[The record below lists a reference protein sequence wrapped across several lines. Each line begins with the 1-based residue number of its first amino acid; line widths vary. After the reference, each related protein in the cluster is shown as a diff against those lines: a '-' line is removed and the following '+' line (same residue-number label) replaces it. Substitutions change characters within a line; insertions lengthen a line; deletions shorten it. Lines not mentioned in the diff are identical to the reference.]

1 MELDPT
7 LEIIAVLLLVL
18 VNGFVV
24 LAEFAVIAS
33 RKARLL
39 QQVKDRK
46 FGATAA
52 ERFHNN
58 PDTFLAAI
66 QVMITVIGIL
76 LGIFSG
82 AAMLDSTK
90 AYLDRSAVAFIARYS
105 EIIAYALVVIPVTAV
120 TVLLGELVPKLIAL
134 TDPER
139 FARYTAGPMKFVVL
153 VTVPFTRTLEYMA
166 RLIFRAL
173 GLKKDL
179 NAGMLS
185 EEDIRH
191 AIIEGQQKGVFDASE
206 ADLIRSAFAFSD
218 STVRRA
224 MKPRTDV
231 EALSIDTLSA
241 EVLRLIRVNHYSRY
255 PVYEKSIDHVVGVFY
270 AKDLIHKDIDW
281 TSFKLRDYIREP
293 LFFPDSMPMSKALA
307 EFQKGKTHLAI
318 VLDEFGG
325 TAGIITLEDVLEEI
339 VDEILDEDDAE
350 VPPLVKQSD
359 TIAFADGGVWPGDIN
374 NLLGTHLVDDQAE
387 TLAGLFMDAI
397 GRLPEKYESIR
408 LADAR
413 MTVLTKDKNR
423 ILRVKIEK
431 LAAPDL
437 N

>member
-1 MELDPT
+1 MSFDPT

-33 RKARLL
+33 RKPRLL
-39 QQVKDRK
+39 QHIKDGK
-46 FGATAA
+46 FGAIAA
-52 ERFHNN
+52 SRFHDN

-82 AAMLDSTK
+82 AAMLDATK
-90 AYLDRSAVAFIARYS
+90 AWLDRMGIDFVTRHS
-105 EIIAYALVVIPVTAV
+105 ELIAYILVVLPVTAV

-134 TDPER
+134 TAPEK
-139 FARYTAGPMKFVVL
+139 FARLTAGPMRLIVIF
-153 VTVPFTRTLEYMA
+153 TVPFTRALEYLS

-191 AIIEGQQKGVFDASE
+191 AIIEGQQKGVFDATE
-206 ADLIRSAFAFSD
+206 VDLIRSAFAFSD

-231 EALSIDTLSA
+231 EALNIDTPGS
-241 EVLRLIRVNHYSRY
+241 EVLKIVRVNHYSRY
-255 PVYEKSIDHVVGVFY
+255 PVYEKSIDHVTGVFY
-270 AKDLIHKDIDW
+270 AKDLVYKNFNWD
-281 TSFKLRDYIREP
+281 TFKLRDVIREP

-318 VLDEFGG
+318 VLDEYGG

-350 VPPLVKQSD
+350 VPPIVKQSD
-359 TIAFADGGVWPGDIN
+359 TSVFADGSVWPGEIN
-374 NLLGTHLVDDQAE
+374 SLLDTHLPDDQAE

-397 GRLPEKYESIR
+397 GRLPEKYESVG
-408 LADAR
+408 LADTR
-413 MTVLTKDKNR
+413 MTVLTKDRNR
-423 ILRVKIEK
+423 ILRVKVERV
-431 LAAPDL
+431 APTTQV
-437 N
+437 

>member
-39 QQVKDRK
+39 QQVHDRK
-46 FGATAA
+46 FGALAA
-52 ERFHNN
+52 ARFQNN

-90 AYLDRSAVAFIARYS
+90 AYLDRSSITFLARYS
-105 EIIAYALVVIPVTAV
+105 EIIAYVLVVIPVTAV
-120 TVLLGELVPKLIAL
+120 TVLVGELVPKLIAL

-139 FARYTAGPMKFVVL
+139 YARYTAGPMKLIVL
-153 VTVPFTRTLEYMA
+153 LTVPFTRTLEYMA

-173 GLKKDL
+173 GLKKNL

-191 AIIEGQQKGVFDASE
+191 AIIEGQQKGVFDATES
-206 ADLIRSAFAFSD
+206 DLIRSAFAFSD

-231 EALSIDTLSA
+231 EALNIDTPAA
-241 EVLRLIRVNHYSRY
+241 EVLKIIRVNHYSRY
-255 PVYEKSIDHVVGVFY
+255 PVYEKSIDHVAGVFY
-270 AKDLIHKDIDW
+270 AKDLIHKDINW
-281 TSFKLRDYIREP
+281 NTFKLRDHMREP

-318 VLDEFGG
+318 ILDEFGG

-350 VPPLVKQSD
+350 VPPIVKQSD
-359 TIAFADGGVWPGDIN
+359 TIVFADGGVWPGDIN
-374 NLLGTHLVDDQAE
+374 ALLDTHLPDNQAE
-387 TLAGLFMDAI
+387 TVAGLFMDTI
-397 GRLPEKYESIR
+397 GRLPDKYESIK
-408 LADAR
+408 LADTR

-423 ILRVKIEK
+423 ILRVKVERV
-431 LAAPDL
+431 ARSTED
-437 N
+437 